1 MNGLY
6 VMQNSSSLSLLLFM
20 LPHPSFPMALLRLC
34 FHFPFLHSSRRLHL
48 MAWCV
53 LSLSSS
59 HGMVC
64 SLARLATTLVIKCIL
79 ALFLADVGRRI
90 ELVDGDVDVLSLH
103 SDPSACC

>member
-1 MNGLY
+1 MNGWY

-20 LPHPSFPMALLRLC
+20 PPHPSYPMALLRLC
-34 FHFPFLHSSRRLHL
+34 FHFPLLHSSRP
-48 MAWCV
+48 
-53 LSLSSS
+53 SLSSS

-79 ALFLADVGRRI
+79 ALFLAVVGRHI
-90 ELVDGDVDVLSLH
+90 ELVDGGVDVLSLH